1 METYDNVV
9 KAQALFEKMMAC
21 QTAEDF
27 KKVFSDAIRANT
39 LDDFHPVVV
48 RAELAVS
55 LAKSAEAKATQPA
68 LDFKHYIYDTFG
80 LKPHH
85 LLGLDTQLMADIM
98 GRELLDVERIFEG
111 FDYTVENGMVTGHP
125 DAGVHKLN
133 RGPKVVQFAEAKRKR
148 ASGNVG

>member
-9 KAQALFEKMMAC
+9 KAQALYGKMMAAT
-21 QTAEDF
+21 TAAEF

-55 LAKSAEAKATQPA
+55 LAKAAEAKKANPA
-68 LDFKHYIYDTFG
+68 LHFKQYIYDTFG

-85 LLGLDTQLMADIM
+85 LLGLDAQLMADIM
-98 GRELLDVERIFEG
+98 GRELVEVEGIFRD
-111 FDYTVENGMVTGHP
+111 FDYTLENGIVAGHP
-125 DAGVHKLN
+125 DAGGSK
-133 RGPKVVQFAEAKRKR
+133 PKVVQFAEARKKR
-148 ASGNVG
+148 ASGDAA